1 MVSLQVIIKRMN
13 IPSQVAPVLLDVPAS
28 WRRELQLQLA
38 SEENVLAWL
47 EVDLDDRL
55 HFVKGLVIATNLRV
69 LSCDATHSP

>member
-1 MVSLQVIIKRMN
+1 MN

-47 EVDLDDRL
+47 EVDLDARL
-55 HFVKGLVIATNLRV
+55 YFANSLLVLTG
-69 LSCDATHSP
+69 

>member
-1 MVSLQVIIKRMN
+1 MN

-47 EVDLDDRL
+47 EVDLDPRL
-55 HFVKGLVIATNLRV
+55 YFANSLLVLTGERLLWCVPDTQNLS
-69 LSCDATHSP
+69 LIHI